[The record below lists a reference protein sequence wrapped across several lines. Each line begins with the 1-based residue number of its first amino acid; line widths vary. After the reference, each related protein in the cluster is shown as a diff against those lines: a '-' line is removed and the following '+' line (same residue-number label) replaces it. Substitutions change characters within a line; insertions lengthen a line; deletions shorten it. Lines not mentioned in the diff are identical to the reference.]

1 MATKFLSKLHF
12 ICVKIME
19 GKGKSTKKK
28 KMKITDKK
36 KMEKH
41 MAYCSSIGNL

>member
-1 MATKFLSKLHF
+1 
-12 ICVKIME
+12 ME

-36 KMEKH
+36 KKWKNIWRIAHPLEICK
-41 MAYCSSIGNL
+41 I

>member
-1 MATKFLSKLHF
+1 
-12 ICVKIME
+12 ME
-19 GKGKSTKKK
+19 GKGKSTKK

>member
-1 MATKFLSKLHF
+1 
-12 ICVKIME
+12 ME

-41 MAYCSSIGNL
+41 MAYCSSIGNLLTLKINMYLYKQ

>member
-1 MATKFLSKLHF
+1 
-12 ICVKIME
+12 ME
-19 GKGKSTKKK
+19 GKGKSTKKKK